1 VGAERKTPGPVQ
13 ASVADL
19 GTRIA
24 QVADIVGGKR
34 ALSEKTGL
42 QESQLYRYIKGENVP
57 SVNVVVE
64 IADAGGVEVGW
75 LATGKGPMRREG
87 NGEIREA
94 AAEFRTGRKE
104 TLADDEYVFLPLYDA
119 RTAAEKAAP
128 SGGENL
134 PDVLAFKNS
143 WIRSNLNAD
152 PSDLCLAYVEGE
164 SMEPALRPG
173 DLVLLNRS
181 ATIREGIYAIRIDD
195 GLFVKRLQRL
205 PGNQIKATSDNPAY
219 GPFTI
224 DLGQVP
230 AGISIVGRVVWAGRQ
245 M

>member
-1 VGAERKTPGPVQ
+1 MP
-13 ASVADL
+13 
-19 GTRIA
+19 
-24 QVADIVGGKR
+24 
-34 ALSEKTGL
+34 
-42 QESQLYRYIKGENVP
+42 
-57 SVNVVVE
+57 
-64 IADAGGVEVGW
+64 W
-75 LATGKGPMRREG
+75 
-87 NGEIREA
+87 
-94 AAEFRTGRKE
+94 EF
-104 TLADDEYVFLPLYDA
+104 
-119 RTAAEKAAP
+119 
-128 SGGENL
+128 
-134 PDVLAFKNS
+134 
-143 WIRSNLNAD
+143 
-152 PSDLCLAYVEGE
+152 CLAYVEGE

-173 DLVLLNRS
+173 DLVLLDRS